1 MNSIL
6 GFAQLLEMSEMNE
19 MQESSVQHILN
30 SGKHL
35 LGLINEVLDIARIET
50 GKITLSIEQ
59 VNVTEAVK
67 EVCTLLDP
75 LARKGGIE
83 LIIGDTL
90 TQNLFIQADQQRTI
104 QILTNLINNGIKYN
118 RPDGKV
124 FIEQQETIND
134 EGIEMIR
141 ISIRDTGVGIKTEDL
156 GKLFTPFERIGAQNT
171 NIEGTGLGL
180 AVVKELITLLNGKVG
195 VESIENQ
202 GSTFWIE
209 LPKCKIQDTHLK
221 DLEKEDSPTLKLSE
235 KDASILYIEDNAMNI
250 SLVEDIFKI
259 KRPGYHLIT
268 TIYGNEGLKL
278 ADQFQPQL
286 ILLDLDLPDKHGSI
300 VLKELKEN
308 TKTADIP
315 VIIVSADATKDQIN
329 KLMEGGATKYVT
341 KPFEIKDFLE
351 IVDHFVKSTY

>member
-1 MNSIL
+1 M
-6 GFAQLLEMSEMNE
+6 
-19 MQESSVQHILN
+19 
-30 SGKHL
+30 
-35 LGLINEVLDIARIET
+35 T
-50 GKITLSIEQ
+50 
-59 VNVTEAVK
+59 
-67 EVCTLLDP
+67 
-75 LARKGGIE
+75 
-83 LIIGDTL
+83 
-90 TQNLFIQADQQRTI
+90 
-104 QILTNLINNGIKYN
+104 
-118 RPDGKV
+118 KV
-124 FIEQQETIND
+124 
-134 EGIEMIR
+134 
-141 ISIRDTGVGIKTEDL
+141 
-156 GKLFTPFERIGAQNT
+156 
-171 NIEGTGLGL
+171 
-180 AVVKELITLLNGKVG
+180 
-195 VESIENQ
+195 
-202 GSTFWIE
+202 
-209 LPKCKIQDTHLK
+209 
-221 DLEKEDSPTLKLSE
+221 KLSE